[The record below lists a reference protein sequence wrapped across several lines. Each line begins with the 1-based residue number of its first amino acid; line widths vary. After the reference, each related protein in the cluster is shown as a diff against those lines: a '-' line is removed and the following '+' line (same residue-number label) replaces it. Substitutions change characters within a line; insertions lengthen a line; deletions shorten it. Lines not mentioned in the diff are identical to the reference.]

1 MWAGWGIIILVEHT
15 IGFCSSISAT
25 PNIVA
30 AFPAGDPGVLRFL
43 TWCCCGCCVGSC
55 WEEAS
60 PLGNIFLRPKLML
73 YVGLRRFLS
82 NNRITPYSIRA
93 PKTWKIDIEKLL
105 LFQKFWEHSHMTSQK
120 FASKSIPLSRNN
132 GCFTYNLS
140 LMSHNWVPPHIGC
153 PPPHP
158 TQQWSVWFKIAQ
170 NHFCYPKFVSCS
182 FDYKLSR
189 GEICVANSIPSANGA
204 CLSSYFFLLEFVSEL
219 VTVSEATPQ
228 EFVSEFV
235 TVSEATPPL
244 SRSNHREKSGRK
256 AEKKS
261 QLLFKKDS
269 ILILVPNKSSLKV
282 QLLHYEL
289 YYPNNW
295 ELK

>member
-1 MWAGWGIIILVEHT
+1 M
-15 IGFCSSISAT
+15 
-25 PNIVA
+25 
-30 AFPAGDPGVLRFL
+30 
-43 TWCCCGCCVGSC
+43 
-55 WEEAS
+55 
-60 PLGNIFLRPKLML
+60 
-73 YVGLRRFLS
+73 
-82 NNRITPYSIRA
+82 
-93 PKTWKIDIEKLL
+93 
-105 LFQKFWEHSHMTSQK
+105 
-120 FASKSIPLSRNN
+120 
-132 GCFTYNLS
+132 
-140 LMSHNWVPPHIGC
+140 
-153 PPPHP
+153 
-158 TQQWSVWFKIAQ
+158 
-170 NHFCYPKFVSCS
+170 SCS

-289 YYPNNW
+289 YYPNN
-295 ELK
+295 